1 MQLLALDRRSL
12 CPPAYLKLKAD
23 DAPAPRP
30 AAVRLTAWHL
40 APSAAPPEPASKIS
54 LVIPTQRRLKGLA
67 TAARSTFR
75 QTGVDLTRLEL
86 IIVDNDETPSAEA
99 TASALAAEAPFPVRY
114 AHERAPG
121 VANARNAGVEVAS
134 GAWIAFLDDDEEAPP
149 TWLATLLAA
158 QTRFAADAVFAPV
171 RARLPDG
178 VTLHRRYFEHF
189 FSRLGPEE
197 AGVID
202 DYYGCGNSL
211 VRRAALPDPHRPFSP
226 RSNRTGG
233 EDDMLFRTM
242 MHAGARFAWAP
253 EAWVWEDPP
262 PERLSLAYCVRRAF
276 AFGQGVTY
284 YCARGEPRD
293 PLGAAGWMARG
304 IVQVG
309 LFGALAAAQW
319 AIRSPRLA
327 FTLDRAAKGLGKVL
341 WGGPFAI
348 QFYGHSRASLPLA
361 QAAGAPADA

>member
-1 MQLLALDRRSL
+1 VTIALTL
-12 CPPAYLKLKAD
+12 T
-23 DAPAPRP
+23 P
-30 AAVRLTAWHL
+30 AALE
-40 APSAAPPEPASKIS
+40 APSGAIEVSI
-54 LVIPTQRRLKGLA
+54 VIATQRRPEPLA
-67 TAARSTFR
+67 RALASVLA
-75 QTGVDLTRLEL
+75 QVDVDMANTEL
-86 IIVDNDETPSAEA
+86 LVVDNDEQP
-99 TASALAAEAPFPVRY
+99 SALATLGPMAAHARFPVRFV
-114 AHERAPG
+114 HEPDPG